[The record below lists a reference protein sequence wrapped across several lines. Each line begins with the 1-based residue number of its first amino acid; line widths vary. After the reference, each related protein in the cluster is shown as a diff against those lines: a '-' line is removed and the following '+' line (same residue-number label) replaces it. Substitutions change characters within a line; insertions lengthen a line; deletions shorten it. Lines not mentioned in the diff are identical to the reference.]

1 MNIVAYKFWSPTC
14 GPCKVIGPAL
24 EDLKEEFQDV
34 EWRSVNIQQDFD
46 SLAIKFNVKFVPTMV
61 VLRYDSHGVLLF
73 QESHTGT
80 SISGYYRILKNA
92 QRIMS
97 LN

>member
-1 MNIVAYKFWSPTC
+1 MNIVAYNFSSPTC
-14 GPCKVIGPAL
+14 GPCKVIKPAL
-24 EDLKEEFQDV
+24 EDLKEEFPDV
-34 EWRSVNIQQDFD
+34 EWRSVNIQEDFD

-61 VLRYDSHGVLLF
+61 VLRYDSDGVLLF

-80 SISGYYRILKNA
+80 SIAGYYRILRNA
-92 QRIMS
+92 QRLMS

>member
-14 GPCKVIGPAL
+14 GPCKVIAPAL
-24 EDLKEEFQDV
+24 EDLKEEFPNV
-34 EWRSVNIQQDFD
+34 EWRSINIQNDPE

-61 VLRYDSHGVLLF
+61 VLRYDGDGVLLF

-80 SISGYYRILKNA
+80 SIAGYYRILKNA
-92 QRIMS
+92 HKIMP